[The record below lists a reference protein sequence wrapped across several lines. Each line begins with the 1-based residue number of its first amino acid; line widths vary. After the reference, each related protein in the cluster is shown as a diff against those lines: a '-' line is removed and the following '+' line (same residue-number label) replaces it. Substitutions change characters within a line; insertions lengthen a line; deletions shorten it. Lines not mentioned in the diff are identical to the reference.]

1 MAELN
6 VFKTITKSIDTTNQT
21 VYTAP
26 SNYTG
31 IVLST
36 QITNA
41 SDSDAT
47 VTFNYHD
54 SAGASG
60 IELLSQFD
68 VPSRDTANGSVGKLV
83 ITSDAILKMQSNKDD
98 KLKLVMGILE
108 SLNG

>member
-6 VFKTITKSIDTTNQT
+6 VFKTITKSINTTNQT